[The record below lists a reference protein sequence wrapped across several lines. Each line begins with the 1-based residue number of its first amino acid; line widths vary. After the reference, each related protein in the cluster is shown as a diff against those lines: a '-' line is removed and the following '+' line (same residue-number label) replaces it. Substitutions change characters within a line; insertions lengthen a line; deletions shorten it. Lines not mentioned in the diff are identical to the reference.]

1 LTFPCARAE
10 LIAERAEKELRAC
23 SAPIAGRGVQAVLN
37 AALQHNPVLGN
48 VIRLLSVRRNEGV
61 EAVKLCLKGLYHE
74 LSAGF
79 HTTSNAVIVRELDFA
94 VATTRCALCALLETY
109 DIPYMYYNSAEE
121 VVDSPYVLS
130 AEERAA
136 AAVATS

>member
-1 LTFPCARAE
+1 
-10 LIAERAEKELRAC
+10 
-23 SAPIAGRGVQAVLN
+23 VQAVLN
-37 AALQHNPVLGN
+37 AALQHNPVLGK

-61 EAVKLCLKGLYHE
+61 EAVKQCLKGLYHE

-79 HTTSNAVIVRELDFA
+79 HTTSNAVVVRELDFA

-109 DIPYMYYNSAEE
+109 DIPYTYYDSAEE

-130 AEERAA
+130 TEERAA